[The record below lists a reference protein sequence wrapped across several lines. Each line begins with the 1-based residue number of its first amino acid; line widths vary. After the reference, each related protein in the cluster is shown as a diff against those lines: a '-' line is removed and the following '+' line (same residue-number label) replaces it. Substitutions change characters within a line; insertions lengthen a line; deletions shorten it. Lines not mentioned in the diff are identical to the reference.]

1 MKSGGARL
9 GPLFAFDR
17 DLSGGGIASL
27 LDSVVSKNGVPI
39 RLTDERWAHISEEH
53 GELAGMRA
61 EVLDTVARPKCIYA
75 GNASELLA
83 AKETAAGKW
92 LIAVYREMRDDGFVI
107 TAFLTSRV
115 TSFARRKQ
123 LWP

>member
-1 MKSGGARL
+1 L
-9 GPLFAFDR
+9 P
-17 DLSGGGIASL
+17 
-27 LDSVVSKNGVPI
+27 DSVISKNGVPI

-53 GELAGMRA
+53 SELAGMQA
-61 EVLDTVARPKCIYA
+61 EVLETVARPAHIYA
-75 GNASELLA
+75 GNGGELLA
-83 AKETAAGKW
+83 AKEMGAGKW
-92 LIAVYREMRDDGFVI
+92 LVAVYREMRDDGFVI